1 MSAPELHRKLQPIF
15 NSDWNLTQNADNTIV
30 YTSATNPFEEFRVS
44 IEPTKINVAVPMP
57 KSEVLYQTILYSHD
71 DVCDYIRSHLLHI
84 AEIKEEA
91 ENLPTSDSDDE

>member
-1 MSAPELHRKLQPIF
+1 MSAPELHSKLQPIF

-57 KSEVLYQTILYSHD
+57 KSEVLYQTTLYSHD

>member
-15 NSDWNLTQNADNTIV
+15 SSDWNLTQNADNTIV

-57 KSEVLYQTILYSHD
+57 KSEVLYQTNLYSFD
-71 DVCDYIRSHLLHI
+71 EVCDYIRSHLLHI
-84 AEIKEEA
+84 AEA

>member
-15 NSDWNLTQNADNTIV
+15 SSDWNLTQNADNTIV
-30 YTSATNPFEEFRVS
+30 YTSATNPFEEFRVI

-57 KSEVLYQTILYSHD
+57 KSEVLYQTNLYSHD